1 MPALPQ
7 LLISGIALLLFSV
20 SPIAAAASATI
31 PWAPYVAYGQSKQG
45 SLTTVGL
52 VLGDDAVRFASG
64 VAFFDGSRIPMTTA
78 TRSLDFTNLDVSVRF
93 GRFDE
98 FSFYGEVGLA
108 LDELLMDNLK
118 HHDDTSYGQ
127 QDDTSNLP
135 DPFVGIAAGFDQQHW
150 SLTAFGQYRYLPSYQ
165 DEWQRMSYASREP
178 LGNADVHQWFAGVEF
193 SLRF

>member
-7 LLISGIALLLFSV
+7 IVTSGIVLLLLSA
-20 SPIAAAASATI
+20 SPLAAAASATI
-31 PWAPYVAYGQSKQG
+31 PWAPYVSYGQSKQG

-64 VAFFDGSRIPMTTA
+64 VAFFDGSTKPMTTA
-78 TRSLDFTNLDVSVRF
+78 TRSLDFTNFDVSVRF

-98 FSFYGEVGLA
+98 FSLYGEVGLA

-127 QDDTSNLP
+127 QDDTSDLP
-135 DPFVGIAAGFDQQHW
+135 DPFVGIAAGFEQQHW
-150 SLTAFGQYRYLPSYQ
+150 SLTAFGRYRYLPSYQ
-165 DEWQRMSYASREP
+165 DEWQRLQFASREP
-178 LGNADVHQWFAGVEF
+178 LGKADVHQWFAGLEF